1 MKEKIISL
9 IKETLD
15 KQDKYNI
22 YKHNNILKKKEK
34 LYELIY
40 HMCLNITT
48 KNKYNITK
56 LKDHNESQ
64 IRMPCADIK
73 KECHSTKY
81 CEISNGCK
89 LYIPMSKY
97 KLFIGM
103 MVSEMLKYGKREYLS
118 SEKLSVN
125 VSGRILDNNVNNIV
139 DIDNFIDSVDGVFER
154 NAIISENL
162 LSKIRLNKD

>member
-1 MKEKIISL
+1 
-9 IKETLD
+9 
-15 KQDKYNI
+15 
-22 YKHNNILKKKEK
+22 
-34 LYELIY
+34 
-40 HMCLNITT
+40 
-48 KNKYNITK
+48 
-56 LKDHNESQ
+56 
-64 IRMPCADIK
+64 
-73 KECHSTKY
+73 
-81 CEISNGCK
+81 
-89 LYIPMSKY
+89 MSKY

-162 LSKIRLNKD
+162 LSKIRLNKDL